1 MEEERKILEEEGI
14 SLGEILEVLK
24 KRWKM
29 ILIITL
35 VSTLVSGLVSFLL
48 ISPKYEAS
56 TKLFIGKEEGAEQ
69 GYNQNDVAMYQKL
82 MKTYSEAIKTRDLVG
97 RAIKTTKINLTEEQ
111 VLEKLTIV
119 TVADTQ
125 ILQIKFKDG
134 DPKAS
139 ADMVEAITKEFIISS
154 KVLVPNG
161 NIRVIESVKVPETPV
176 SPNKKMNIAIAFL
189 LGLMVSVGL
198 SFLLEFLDNTYK
210 NREQLERELGIPV
223 IGTIPNMKE

>member
-1 MEEERKILEEEGI
+1 MEEQVI

-35 VSTLVSGLVSFLL
+35 LATLVSGLVSFFL

-56 TKLFIGKEEGAEQ
+56 TKLFIGKEAGAEK
-69 GYNQNDVAMYQKL
+69 GYDQSEIAMYQKL

-97 RAIKTTKINLTEEQ
+97 RAIKSANSNLTEDE
-111 VLEKLTIV
+111 VLKKLTVV

-125 ILQIKFKDG
+125 ILQIKIDDKD
-134 DPKAS
+134 PNMA
-139 ADMVEAITKEFIISS
+139 ATMVQAITNEFVTTS

-161 NIRVIESVKVPETPV
+161 NIKVIESVKVPETPV

-189 LGLMVSVGL
+189 LGLMVSVGI

-210 NREQLERELGIPV
+210 NREQLENELGIPV
-223 IGTIPNMKE
+223 IGTIPNTEQ

>member
-1 MEEERKILEEEGI
+1 LEEQVI
-14 SLGEILEVLK
+14 SLGEIIEMLK

-29 ILIITL
+29 ILIVTMFTTL
-35 VSTLVSGLVSFLL
+35 LSGLVSFFL

-56 TKLFIGKEEGAEQ
+56 TKLFIGKEAGTEP
-69 GYNQNDVAMYQKL
+69 GYDQSEIAMYQKL

-97 RAIKTTKINLTEEQ
+97 RAIKATNSVLTEDE
-111 VLEKLTIV
+111 VLEKLTVV

-125 ILQIKFKDG
+125 ILEIKID
-134 DPKAS
+134 DNNPDKA
-139 ADMVEAITKEFIISS
+139 AAMVQAITNEFVTTS

-161 NIRVIESVKVPETPV
+161 NIKVIESVKVPEIPV

-189 LGLMVSVGL
+189 LGAMVSVGI

-210 NREQLERELGIPV
+210 NREQIEKELDIPV
-223 IGTIPNMKE
+223 IGTIPNIEQ

>member
-1 MEEERKILEEEGI
+1 MEEELI

-35 VSTLVSGLVSFLL
+35 VSTLLSGLVSFFL

-56 TKLFIGKEEGAEQ
+56 TKLFIGKEEGADQ
-69 GYNQNDVAMYQKL
+69 GYNQNDVSMYQKL

-97 RAIKTTKINLTEEQ
+97 RAIKTTNSNLTENE
-111 VLEKLTIV
+111 VLGKLKVV

-125 ILQIKFKDG
+125 VLQIKFEDN
-134 DPKAS
+134 DPNEA
-139 ADMVEAITKEFIISS
+139 ANMVQAITEEFMITS

-161 NIRVIESVKVPETPV
+161 NIRIIESVKVPEIPV
-176 SPNKKMNIAIAFL
+176 SPNKKMNIGLAFL

-198 SFLLEFLDNTYK
+198 SLLLEFLDNTYK
-210 NREQLERELGIPV
+210 NKEQLEKELGIPV
-223 IGTIPNMKE
+223 IGAIPNIEQ

>member
-1 MEEERKILEEEGI
+1 MEEQVI

-35 VSTLVSGLVSFLL
+35 LATLVSGLVSFFL

-56 TKLFIGKEEGAEQ
+56 TKLFIGKEAGAEK
-69 GYNQNDVAMYQKL
+69 GYDQSEIAMYQKL

-97 RAIKTTKINLTEEQ
+97 RAIKSANSNLTEDE
-111 VLEKLTIV
+111 VLEKLTVV

-125 ILQIKFKDG
+125 ILQIKINDKN
-134 DPKAS
+134 PNMA
-139 ADMVEAITKEFIISS
+139 ATMVQAITNEFVTTS

-161 NIRVIESVKVPETPV
+161 NIKVIESVKVPETPV

-189 LGLMVSVGL
+189 LGLMVSVGI

-210 NREQLERELGIPV
+210 NREQLENELGIPV
-223 IGTIPNMKE
+223 IGTIPNTEQ

>member
-1 MEEERKILEEEGI
+1 LEEQVI

-35 VSTLVSGLVSFLL
+35 LATLVSGLVSFFL

-56 TKLFIGKEEGAEQ
+56 TKLFIGKEAGAEK
-69 GYNQNDVAMYQKL
+69 GYDQSEIAMYQKL

-97 RAIKTTKINLTEEQ
+97 RAIKSANSNLTEDE
-111 VLEKLTIV
+111 VLEKLTVV

-125 ILQIKFKDG
+125 ILQIKIDDKD
-134 DPKAS
+134 PNMA
-139 ADMVEAITKEFIISS
+139 ATMVQSITNEFVTTS

-161 NIRVIESVKVPETPV
+161 NIKVIESVKVPETPV

-189 LGLMVSVGL
+189 LGLMVSVGV

-210 NREQLERELGIPV
+210 NREQLEKELEIPV
-223 IGTIPNMKE
+223 IGTIPNTEQ

>member
-1 MEEERKILEEEGI
+1 MEEQVI

-24 KRWKM
+24 KRWKL
-29 ILIITL
+29 ILIVTL
-35 VSTLVSGLVSFLL
+35 LATLVSGLVSFFL

-56 TKLFIGKEEGAEQ
+56 TKLFIGKEAGAEA
-69 GYNQNDVAMYQKL
+69 GYDQSEIAMYQKL

-97 RAIKTTKINLTEEQ
+97 RAIKVANSNLTEDE
-111 VLEKLTIV
+111 VLKKLTVV

-125 ILQIKFKDG
+125 ILQIKIDDKN
-134 DPKAS
+134 PNMA
-139 ADMVEAITKEFIISS
+139 ATMVQAITNEFVTTS

-161 NIRVIESVKVPETPV
+161 NIKVIESVKVPEMPV

-189 LGLMVSVGL
+189 LGLMVSVGV

-210 NREQLERELGIPV
+210 NREQLEKELDIPV
-223 IGTIPNMKE
+223 IGTIPHTEQ

>member
-1 MEEERKILEEEGI
+1 LEEQVI

-35 VSTLVSGLVSFLL
+35 LATLVSGLVSFFL

-56 TKLFIGKEEGAEQ
+56 TKLFIGKEAGAEK
-69 GYNQNDVAMYQKL
+69 GYDQSEIAMYQKL

-97 RAIKTTKINLTEEQ
+97 RAIKSANSNLTEDE
-111 VLEKLTIV
+111 VLEKLTVV

-125 ILQIKFKDG
+125 ILQIKINDKN
-134 DPKAS
+134 PNMA
-139 ADMVEAITKEFIISS
+139 ATMVQAITNEFVTTS

-161 NIRVIESVKVPETPV
+161 NIKVIESVKVPETPV

-189 LGLMVSVGL
+189 LGLMVSVGI

-210 NREQLERELGIPV
+210 NREQLENELGIPV
-223 IGTIPNMKE
+223 IGTIPNTEQ

>member
-1 MEEERKILEEEGI
+1 MEEQVI

-24 KRWKM
+24 KRWKL
-29 ILIITL
+29 ILIVTL
-35 VSTLVSGLVSFLL
+35 LATLVSGLVSFFL

-56 TKLFIGKEEGAEQ
+56 TKLFIGKEAGAEA
-69 GYNQNDVAMYQKL
+69 GYDQSEIAMYQKL

-97 RAIKTTKINLTEEQ
+97 RAINVANSNLTEDE
-111 VLEKLTIV
+111 VLKKLTVV

-125 ILQIKFKDG
+125 ILQIKIDDKD
-134 DPKAS
+134 PTMA
-139 ADMVEAITKEFIISS
+139 ATMVQAITNEFVTTS

-161 NIRVIESVKVPETPV
+161 NIKVIESVKVPEIPV

-189 LGLMVSVGL
+189 LGLMVSVGV

-210 NREQLERELGIPV
+210 NREQLEKELDIPV
-223 IGTIPNMKE
+223 IGTIPHTEQ

>member
-1 MEEERKILEEEGI
+1 LEEQVI

-24 KRWKM
+24 KRWKL
-29 ILIITL
+29 ILIVTL
-35 VSTLVSGLVSFLL
+35 LATLVSGLVSFFL

-56 TKLFIGKEEGAEQ
+56 TKLFIGKEAGTEA
-69 GYNQNDVAMYQKL
+69 GYDQSEIAMYQKL

-97 RAIKTTKINLTEEQ
+97 RAIKGANSNLTEDE
-111 VLEKLTIV
+111 VLKKLTVV

-125 ILQIKFKDG
+125 ILQIKIDDKN
-134 DPKAS
+134 PNMA
-139 ADMVEAITKEFIISS
+139 ATMVQAITNEFVTTS

-161 NIRVIESVKVPETPV
+161 NIKVIESVKVPEIPV

-189 LGLMVSVGL
+189 LGLMVSVGI

-210 NREQLERELGIPV
+210 NREQLEKELDIPV
-223 IGTIPNMKE
+223 IGTIPHIEQ

>member
-1 MEEERKILEEEGI
+1 MEEQVI

-35 VSTLVSGLVSFLL
+35 LATLVSGLVSFFL

-56 TKLFIGKEEGAEQ
+56 TKLFIGKEVGAEK
-69 GYNQNDVAMYQKL
+69 GYDQSEIAMYQKL

-97 RAIKTTKINLTEEQ
+97 RAIKSANSNLTEDE
-111 VLEKLTIV
+111 VLEKLTVV

-125 ILQIKFKDG
+125 ILQIKIDDKD
-134 DPKAS
+134 PNMA
-139 ADMVEAITKEFIISS
+139 ATMVQAITNEFVTTS

-161 NIRVIESVKVPETPV
+161 NIKVIESVKVPEIPV

-189 LGLMVSVGL
+189 LGLMVSVGI

-210 NREQLERELGIPV
+210 NREQLENELGIPV
-223 IGTIPNMKE
+223 IGTIPNTEQ

>member
-1 MEEERKILEEEGI
+1 LEEQVI

-35 VSTLVSGLVSFLL
+35 LATLVSGLVSFFL

-56 TKLFIGKEEGAEQ
+56 TKLFIGKEAGAEK
-69 GYNQNDVAMYQKL
+69 GYDQSEIAMYQKL

-97 RAIKTTKINLTEEQ
+97 RAIKSANSNLTEDE
-111 VLEKLTIV
+111 VLEKLTVV

-125 ILQIKFKDG
+125 ILQIKINDKD
-134 DPKAS
+134 PNMA
-139 ADMVEAITKEFIISS
+139 ATMVQAITNEFVTTS

-161 NIRVIESVKVPETPV
+161 NIKVIESVKVPETPV
-176 SPNKKMNIAIAFL
+176 SPNKKMNIAIASL
-189 LGLMVSVGL
+189 LGLMVSVGI

-210 NREQLERELGIPV
+210 NREQLENELGIPV
-223 IGTIPNMKE
+223 IGTIPNTEQ

>member
-1 MEEERKILEEEGI
+1 LEEQVI

-24 KRWKM
+24 KRWKL
-29 ILIITL
+29 ILIVTL
-35 VSTLVSGLVSFLL
+35 LATLVSGLVSFFL

-56 TKLFIGKEEGAEQ
+56 TKLFIGKEAGAEA
-69 GYNQNDVAMYQKL
+69 GYDQNEIAMYQKL

-97 RAIKTTKINLTEEQ
+97 RAIKVANSNLTEDE
-111 VLEKLTIV
+111 VLKKLTVV

-125 ILQIKFKDG
+125 LLQIKIDDKN
-134 DPKAS
+134 PNMA
-139 ADMVEAITKEFIISS
+139 ATMVQAITNEFVTTS

-161 NIRVIESVKVPETPV
+161 NIKVIESVKVPEIPV

-189 LGLMVSVGL
+189 LGLMVSVGV

-210 NREQLERELGIPV
+210 NREQLEKELDIPV
-223 IGTIPNMKE
+223 IGTIPHTEQ

>member
-1 MEEERKILEEEGI
+1 MEEQVI

-29 ILIITL
+29 ILIVTL
-35 VSTLVSGLVSFLL
+35 LATLVSGLVSFFL

-56 TKLFIGKEEGAEQ
+56 TKLFIGKEAGAES
-69 GYNQNDVAMYQKL
+69 GYDQNEIAMYQKL

-97 RAIKTTKINLTEEQ
+97 RAIKVANSKLTEDE
-111 VLEKLTIV
+111 VLKKLTVV

-125 ILQIKFKDG
+125 ILQIKIDDKN
-134 DPKAS
+134 PNMA
-139 ADMVEAITKEFIISS
+139 AIMVQAITNEFVTTS

-161 NIRVIESVKVPETPV
+161 NIKIIESVKVPEIPV

-189 LGLMVSVGL
+189 LGLMVSVGI

-210 NREQLERELGIPV
+210 NREQLEKELDIPV
-223 IGTIPNMKE
+223 IGTIPQTEQ

>member
-1 MEEERKILEEEGI
+1 MEEQVI
-14 SLGEILEVLK
+14 SLGEIIEMLK

-29 ILIITL
+29 ILIVTMFTTL
-35 VSTLVSGLVSFLL
+35 LSGLVSFFL

-56 TKLFIGKEEGAEQ
+56 TKLFIGKESGAGAVA
-69 GYNQNDVAMYQKL
+69 GYDQNEIAMYQKL

-97 RAIKTTKINLTEEQ
+97 RAIKATNSVLTEDE
-111 VLEKLTIV
+111 VLEKLTVV

-125 ILQIKFKDG
+125 ILEIKINDNNP
-134 DPKAS
+134 DKA
-139 ADMVEAITKEFIISS
+139 ATMVQAITNEFVTTS

-161 NIRVIESVKVPETPV
+161 NIKVIESVKIPEIPV

-189 LGLMVSVGL
+189 LGLMVSVGI

-210 NREQLERELGIPV
+210 NREQIEKELDIPV
-223 IGTIPNMKE
+223 IGTIPNIEQ

>member
-1 MEEERKILEEEGI
+1 MEEQVI

-24 KRWKM
+24 KRWKL
-29 ILIITL
+29 ILIVTL
-35 VSTLVSGLVSFLL
+35 LATLVSGLVSFFL

-56 TKLFIGKEEGAEQ
+56 TKLFIGKEAGAEA
-69 GYNQNDVAMYQKL
+69 GYDQSEIAMYQKL

-97 RAIKTTKINLTEEQ
+97 RAIKGANSNLTEDE
-111 VLEKLTIV
+111 VLKKLTVV

-125 ILQIKFKDG
+125 ILQIKIDDKN
-134 DPKAS
+134 PNMA
-139 ADMVEAITKEFIISS
+139 ATMVQAITNEFVTTS

-161 NIRVIESVKVPETPV
+161 NIKVIESVKIPEIPV

-189 LGLMVSVGL
+189 LGLMVSVGV

-210 NREQLERELGIPV
+210 NREQLEKELDIPV
-223 IGTIPNMKE
+223 IGTIPHTEQ